1 MRWQGE
7 SRRKYTGGR
16 LHRHRKK
23 RAYEAGRPA
32 ADTVIGD
39 TKRKIVRTMGGN
51 IKVRLLQCDYAN
63 VSDPRNGMTKKVRI
77 ISVKS
82 NPANPFYIRRNIL
95 TRGAVIET
103 ELGNALV
110 TSRPGQDGV
119 VNAKLI

>member
-1 MRWQGE
+1 MRWQGK
-7 SRRKYTGGR
+7 SNRKYTGGR

-23 RAYEAGRPA
+23 RAYEAGRPP

-39 TKRKIVRTMGGN
+39 TRRKIVRTMGGN
-51 IKVRLLQCDYAN
+51 VKVRLLRCDYAN
-63 VSDPRNGMTKKVRI
+63 VSDPRSGTTKKVRI
-77 ISVKS
+77 ISVKD

-103 ELGNALV
+103 ELGDALV